1 MIMASLGR
9 QRFLKRAAI
18 LCLVLLPLT
27 LVTGEATSC
36 HLDNDDCSLAV
47 CCLPCLVSAGTMPHP
62 VQASSYF
69 LPDETTVAE
78 IFALPLFH
86 PPRI

>member
-9 QRFLKRAAI
+9 QRFLKQAAI

-27 LVTGEATSC
+27 LAVAEATSC
-36 HLDNDDCSLAV
+36 HADNDDCSLGV
-47 CCLPCLVSAGTMPHP
+47 CCLPCLFSTGALPHP

-69 LPDETTVAE
+69 LPDLTAIAE
-78 IFALPLFH
+78 IFVLTLFH